1 MSNVTDDD
9 DKIVKNSWT
18 PEEDAL
24 LREQIQKLEGPGNWT
39 AIAEALPGRSSKS
52 CRLRWCNQL
61 NPMVKR
67 GPFTED
73 EDRAILVAHA
83 IHGNKWAVISRS
95 IPGRTDNQV
104 KNRFNSTLR
113 RLFANQTSIKPA
125 GMDVATKKRKLSSN
139 DGKSGKRTI
148 PRGPGVSS
156 PKSATDSDDDII
168 TGLEQLVQ
176 ASLEVEKHTGSGGE
190 ESDDERNVRRGK
202 AASGA
207 MKEIGESSVR
217 GARAFSDLAT
227 LAAKGF
233 AGVPGISSSQMAATA
248 AAFEN
253 YQKVAQ
259 AASYAA
265 GIAPSA
271 VPGLAGGFG
280 RHPSFHHS
288 GDAPSSQSTGA
299 FPGAL
304 AAFGGNAAAA
314 QAAASANPLLASLV
328 QAQNQAAGGL
338 NAMSLL
344 GGANQALL
352 QQILLQAQVK
362 ASMAPPP
369 VQTPVQK
376 ASAVNG
382 SEASDMSAH
391 GGTAWAAAMAAMG
404 PQMYAQMLGNPAF
417 FGAAAV

>member
-1 MSNVTDDD
+1 
-9 DKIVKNSWT
+9 
-18 PEEDAL
+18 
-24 LREQIQKLEGPGNWT
+24 
-39 AIAEALPGRSSKS
+39 
-52 CRLRWCNQL
+52 
-61 NPMVKR
+61 
-67 GPFTED
+67 
-73 EDRAILVAHA
+73 
-83 IHGNKWAVISRS
+83 
-95 IPGRTDNQV
+95 
-104 KNRFNSTLR
+104 
-113 RLFANQTSIKPA
+113 
-125 GMDVATKKRKLSSN
+125 MDVATKKRKLSQN
-139 DGKSGKRTI
+139 DGKSGGKRTI
-148 PRGPGVSS
+148 PRGVGVSS

-253 YQKVAQ
+253 YQKAAQ

-391 GGTAWAAAMAAMG
+391 GETAWAAAMAAMG

>member
-24 LREQIQKLEGPGNWT
+24 LREQIQKLGGPGNWT

-217 GARAFSDLAT
+217 GAGAFSDLAT

-253 YQKVAQ
+253 YQKAAQ

-271 VPGLAGGFG
+271 VPGLASGFG

>member
-1 MSNVTDDD
+1 
-9 DKIVKNSWT
+9 
-18 PEEDAL
+18 
-24 LREQIQKLEGPGNWT
+24 
-39 AIAEALPGRSSKS
+39 
-52 CRLRWCNQL
+52 
-61 NPMVKR
+61 
-67 GPFTED
+67 
-73 EDRAILVAHA
+73 
-83 IHGNKWAVISRS
+83 
-95 IPGRTDNQV
+95 
-104 KNRFNSTLR
+104 
-113 RLFANQTSIKPA
+113 
-125 GMDVATKKRKLSSN
+125 MDVATKKRKLSQN

-148 PRGPGVSS
+148 PRGVGVSS

-233 AGVPGISSSQMAATA
+233 AGVPGISSSQIAATA

-253 YQKVAQ
+253 YQKAAQ

-304 AAFGGNAAAA
+304 AAFGGNSAAA

-369 VQTPVQK
+369 VQTPMQK